1 MSKKRKIIIELIV
14 ALLII
19 VFILIFSII
28 HLKNKS
34 VDSNS
39 IDINVNET
47 TGERDIIDDDGYK
60 FFDNAVVICFKS
72 DIEESKC
79 KEIINEIDIEAI
91 VNTSLADINIYR
103 IVVSHSFTKFS
114 EIEQYCKMLQEQYSE
129 EIELVTPD
137 MIFEGG
143 PD

>member
-19 VFILIFSII
+19 VFILIISII

-47 TGERDIIDDDGYK
+47 TAERHIIDDDGYK

-79 KEIINEIDIEAI
+79 KEIINEIDNEAI

-103 IVVSHSFTKFS
+103 
-114 EIEQYCKMLQEQYSE
+114 YCCKS
-129 EIELVTPD
+129 
-137 MIFEGG
+137 
-143 PD
+143 